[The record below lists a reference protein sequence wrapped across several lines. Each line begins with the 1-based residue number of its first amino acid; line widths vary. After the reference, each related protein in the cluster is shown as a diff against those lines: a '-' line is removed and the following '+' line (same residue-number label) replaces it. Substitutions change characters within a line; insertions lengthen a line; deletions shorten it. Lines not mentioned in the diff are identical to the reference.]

1 MKISDDQCFTDLLV
15 NEKGG
20 EKCSRDTVILRTGRE
35 NVLITQCL
43 GREVVR
49 KDLFRIGLMVTQL
62 QKAFCAILHT
72 LLVKVTVRTL
82 K

>member
-15 NEKGG
+15 NEKGR
-20 EKCSRDTVILRTGRE
+20 EICSRDTVILRRGRE
-35 NVLITQCL
+35 NVLMNWRL

-49 KDLFRIGLMVTQL
+49 KDLFHIGLMAIQL

-72 LLVKVTVRTL
+72 SFVKVTVRIL